1 MTDKAKLFMDGDSQA
16 VRLPDHYRFDGNE
29 VYIRQDPETGD
40 VILSTRPN
48 GWDEFF
54 DMLDKDPMP
63 EDFLADRGQGELP
76 DITPSD
82 ESDSHAGLR
91 TIMESTDSMEAE
103 WDEFMENLK
112 AQDKKQAIEPK
123 Q

>member
-16 VRLPDHYRFDGNE
+16 VRLPDHCRFDGDE

-40 VILSTRPN
+40 VILRTRPN

-54 DMLDKDPMP
+54 DMLDEDPMP
-63 EDFLADRGQGELP
+63 EDFLADRGQGVPP

-112 AQDKKQAIEPK
+112 AQDKKQGIEPK